1 MAIAPWHG
9 GVVNQIEGAKQIH
22 AAALAGVG
30 EWLELKRRLWRA
42 QVGVVLPYI
51 EERRPM
57 LLEELS
63 TVLAVPFSTPY
74 GQVLT
79 DVRDL
84 EVGHIEAQLAAGR
97 VPVSEAIRTEVRW
110 LREAR
115 NRLAHLEPLDYRTL
129 ERAGNH

>member
-1 MAIAPWHG
+1 
-9 GVVNQIEGAKQIH
+9 
-22 AAALAGVG
+22 
-30 EWLELKRRLWRA
+30 
-42 QVGVVLPYI
+42 VVLPYI
-51 EERRPM
+51 EERRQQ

-63 TVLAVPFSTPY
+63 AVLSVPFRTVY

-84 EVGHIEAQLAAGR
+84 EVGHIEAQLAVGSAQ
-97 VPVSEAIRTEVRW
+97 VSETLRAEVRW

-129 ERAGNH
+129 ERASNH